1 MFEFSLKK
9 YLMAAQLVLR
19 NSVYKIH
26 ASPTYYKLHILPKR
40 EKNLI
45 PIVIRTCFIVFQIDR
60 NKKYFLDEKNSLQ
73 RQSVIESATN
83 KI

>member
-1 MFEFSLKK
+1 MLPPPIINYIFYPKEKK
-9 YLMAAQLVLR
+9 
-19 NSVYKIH
+19 S
-26 ASPTYYKLHILPKR
+26 
-40 EKNLI
+40 LI